1 MSNSISLSAL
11 QNQVKECIQD
21 TFPGTYWVIAEISEL
36 KINRNGHA
44 YLELIEKDKDSNK
57 VIAKARATIWA
68 YTLRMLLPYF
78 ETSTNRELTAGLKVL
93 INVSV
98 EFHELYGFSLNIKDI
113 DPAYTLGDIEQARR
127 EIILRLQEE
136 GIFDLN
142 KELELP
148 LVIQK
153 IAIISSATAAG
164 YEDFTKQ
171 LQTNLSGYKFYTK
184 LFPAVMQGEQTEAS
198 IIAALEEIYNY
209 DDFFD
214 VVIIIRGGGAR
225 ADLMSF
231 DKYDLAANIAQ
242 FPLPVLTGIGHEKDV
257 SITDMVSHLSLKT
270 PTAVADFL
278 INHNADFEAGIEKS
292 AARISELALNSL
304 NEEQDRIDYLA
315 RNFVPNIQSR
325 LNKEQIKF
333 HLLQEQLS
341 GKSLKII
348 ENNEQDLLRYLTGIQ
363 NASRFI
369 LKLKL
374 KSFEVYSG
382 KLSYRIKNQLK
393 KNQRKLDYYEKTVAH
408 LDPVNILKKGYSISR
423 INGKL
428 ITDSAQAKKGDK
440 LETVLYKGSL
450 ISNITDK
457 KRSDGSI
464 N

>member
-44 YLELIEKDKDSNK
+44 YLELIEKDKDSDK

-127 EIILRLQEE
+127 EIILRLQKE

-148 LVIQK
+148 MVIQK

-171 LQTNLSGYKFYTK
+171 LQTNLFGYKFYTK

-382 KLSYRIKNQLK
+382 KLLYRIKNQLK

-428 ITDSAQAKKGDK
+428 ITDSAQAKKGDM
-440 LETVLYKGSL
+440 LETVLFKGSL
-450 ISNITDK
+450 ISKITGK
-457 KRSDGSI
+457 
-464 N
+464 